1 MSMEESVSEEITAL
15 KAKVKEIIS
24 AVNNLKGQLERRE
37 ISLEEFRERKEKLEN
52 ELRGILEKISQ
63 YKEKGVTKE
72 IKQDAHI
79 ADEAHKLMF
88 EFQTEFSDIIS
99 KPKVFLSA
107 SVDDHFIFDI
117 DFTNYPQKPKLTY
130 PTQLQKL
137 FEVPFEQKL
146 SVLTKWTPQQPGH
159 IVEIFYE
166 IESILMKIYQAEEVK
181 ETDLNQQRLEKILER
196 RKLITSAEYEQE
208 LKNNQKAIDLYH
220 RALKISYELE
230 EFERADKL
238 SKLIA
243 ELKKLPSSEEE

>member
-1 MSMEESVSEEITAL
+1 MSTEESVSEEITAL
-15 KAKVKEIIS
+15 KAKVKEIIG
-24 AVNNLKGQLERRE
+24 AVNSLKGQLERRE

-63 YKEKGVTKE
+63 YKEKSVTKE

-79 ADEAHKLMF
+79 ADEANKLMF
-88 EFQTEFSDIIS
+88 EFQTEFSELIS
-99 KPKVFLSA
+99 KPKVYLSA
-107 SVDDHFIFDI
+107 SVDDHFIFEI
-117 DFTNYPQKPKLTY
+117 DFTNYPQKPKLTS
-130 PTQLQKL
+130 PDKLQKL
-137 FEVPFEQKL
+137 FEVPLEQKL
-146 SVLTKWTPQQPGH
+146 PILSKWSPQQPGH

-166 IESILMKIYQAEEVK
+166 IESVLMKIYQAEEVQ

-196 RKLITSAEYEQE
+196 RKLMTSAEYEQE
-208 LKNNQKAIDLYH
+208 LKNNKKAIDLYH

-243 ELKKLPSSEEE
+243 ELKNLPPSNEE